1 MLDWSSCGLSHQH
14 SDVIRLVFLSVSGGW
29 SICSWDRSKSIR
41 KKRYKKFREVLS
53 FCSKCGGTM
62 QVKIHSNVYPF
73 SRWDIDQDF
82 SKSHLVYNDVELLPR
97 ARRTALPPIESDI
110 WVYWNESRNENWFA
124 QRKVFCDKMTRKVEL
139 SRLPARHPTIKHFAS
154 LKASRRQLRLCE
166 TSFGLRQ
173 SQFHGQVRG
182 RFLFG
187 ARFPVSPLELAEFCF
202 LCFICPG

>member
-1 MLDWSSCGLSHQH
+1 
-14 SDVIRLVFLSVSGGW
+14 
-29 SICSWDRSKSIR
+29 
-41 KKRYKKFREVLS
+41 
-53 FCSKCGGTM
+53 M

-97 ARRTALPPIESDI
+97 AHSTALPQIKYDIEYI
-110 WVYWNESRNENWFA
+110 EMNPEMKTNL
-124 QRKVFCDKMTRKVEL
+124 RKERFFVTRRLGLKVEL

-154 LKASRRQLRLCE
+154 LKVSRCQLRLCE

-182 RFLFG
+182 RCCLVKDVLCRRWNLLNCVFC
-187 ARFPVSPLELAEFCF
+187 VSFAPAK
-202 LCFICPG
+202 IVI